1 MPGSVTV
8 LCAFSVNV
16 CVCVKCV
23 CVSTECASRVC
34 VASACES
41 SLSVPSLC
49 ACVRQFV
56 HACVSTGVR
65 ACRMVNAVSRVTVVS
80 VYAGCVITDQKWQ
93 WLECSVSAAGSV
105 PLPVNGDPGR
115 H

>member
-1 MPGSVTV
+1 MSATCLAVSVSVTV

-80 VYAGCVITDQKWQ
+80 VYAVSSLIRNGSGRSAVSVRPDQSR
-93 WLECSVSAAGSV
+93 C
-105 PLPVNGDPGR
+105 R
-115 H
+115 